1 MVNEESLIN
10 YSRECC
16 STKAELTA
24 SGNIDDNN
32 RCEAKAFT
40 ETNKATTFAVIRM
53 FPKGHKIFFIT
64 SDLIERAAK

>member
-24 SGNIDDNN
+24 SGKMVTIITD
-32 RCEAKAFT
+32 AKL
-40 ETNKATTFAVIRM
+40 KHSLKQIKQ
-53 FPKGHKIFFIT
+53 P
-64 SDLIERAAK
+64 LLL